1 MPAAKIAS
9 SETRLTETPNASMTT
24 LASPTQ
30 GGTETLSLWRVSMY
44 AGQCGPQHIFDVEQA
59 WHLLDGAASITVDT
73 TSVELSVGDTV
84 VLPAG
89 TQRQVRTDSGAIFVV
104 SGLARG
110 LAVPISAA
118 GPGEPVSPA
127 WIA

>member
-1 MPAAKIAS
+1 MTAARIALS
-9 SETRLTETPNASMTT
+9 GARLTETPNASMIT

-30 GGTETLSLWRVSMY
+30 GGTKTLSLWRVTMRP
-44 AGQCGPQHIFDVEQA
+44 GQRGPQHTFDVEQA
-59 WHLLDGAASITVDT
+59 WHLLDGTATIAVDAESIDL
-73 TSVELSVGDTV
+73 TSGDTV

-89 TQRQVRTDSGAIFVV
+89 IPRQVGTDSGAVFVV
-104 SGLARG
+104 TGLASG
-110 LAVPISAA
+110 SATPISPD